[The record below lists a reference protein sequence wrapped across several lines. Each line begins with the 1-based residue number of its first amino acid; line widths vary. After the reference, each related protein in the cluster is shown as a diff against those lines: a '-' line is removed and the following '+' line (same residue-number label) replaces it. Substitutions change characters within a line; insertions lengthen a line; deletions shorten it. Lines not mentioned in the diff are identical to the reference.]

1 MELPLNWDDEDMA
14 AGLRCYRAGEF
25 FEAHEHWEAVWMRTE
40 QPTKLLVQALI
51 QITVA
56 FHHLSNGNTAG
67 ALSLLGRA
75 LSKLEKFPGESRGM
89 DIGSLRRGVQM
100 SQERIVAGENPATIP
115 APHIGPI
122 TE

>member
-75 LSKLEKFPGESRGM
+75 LSKLEKFPGEYAGM
-89 DIGSLRRGVQM
+89 DIGNLCRSV
-100 SQERIVAGENPATIP
+100 RISREGISSREDPATIP
-115 APHIGPI
+115 VPNIGS
-122 TE
+122 